1 MQDEIIELK
10 LREGRLA
17 GDGMSEALIETV
29 DRLLALIS
37 DVAIGNESLKTSPE
51 FRGQL
56 KEFRAQVNILRPNG
70 VGSVRSLAAS
80 CLSACEKF
88 FSQARE

>member
-1 MQDEIIELK
+1 
-10 LREGRLA
+10 
-17 GDGMSEALIETV
+17 
-29 DRLLALIS
+29 
-37 DVAIGNESLKTSPE
+37 
-51 FRGQL
+51 L